1 MRDPRLGES
10 PPWILVAK
18 EADLA
23 SSARHVVGLR
33 SWRTGEHQSI
43 LIYRQEPLPERL
55 GKLDEGEGG
64 TRWFSIVNECPH
76 LGLPLEGGDIEDIV
90 PDTKEDE
97 EENDADSPPDPAT
110 IIMCPFHNYDW
121 NLKDGS
127 SSTGMKACTFRI
139 QVREEGELWLEPP
152 GDPGDDYR
160 VIGVRA
166 VSERFAD
173 SSPPP
178 ESLAT
183 PMKTMSLSAGSPTAA
198 EPQTIV
204 AHCRAVLLAPTP
216 AHKVALVRRL
226 VSLFRSGSLT
236 RLADPHSDP
245 LHPEEPYRAP
255 STKTVSSGQTRPLGK
270 GGSVQ
275 TRIRM
280 LHALA
285 NIELWA
291 IDLAVD
297 HIARFYDW
305 RLGTMDGKGKGK
317 RIGWT
322 FVADF
327 LKVAEDEAKHFTLL
341 SERLEALGCKY
352 GDLSV
357 HNGLWESAL
366 QTSHSLFSRLAIIA
380 LVHEARGLDSNPMQ
394 IRRCRTAGDGETA
407 RVLEII
413 HADEITHVA
422 AGHRHFTALCAAL
435 EPEPVDPVSQ
445 FRLEVSQH
453 FWGHVKGPFNV
464 DDRDRAGIGREWYED
479 LGGRGTVKNEKK
491 QAVANGKIV
500 EEGVASGTV
509 TA

>member
-1 MRDPRLGES
+1 MRDPRLDS
-10 PPWILVAK
+10 ASSWIPIATQ
-18 EADLA
+18 ADLA
-23 SSARHVVGLR
+23 TSARHVVGLR
-33 SWRTGEHQSI
+33 SWRTGQHQSV
-43 LIYRQEPLPERL
+43 LIYRQDPLPSTIEAS
-55 GKLDEGEGG
+55 EGVQQSG

-76 LGLPLEGGDIEDIV
+76 LGLPLEGGDIEDLYS
-90 PDTKEDE
+90 DGKGED
-97 EENDADSPPDPAT
+97 DSPPDPAS

-127 SSTGMKACTFRI
+127 SSTGMKACTFRLE
-139 QVREEGELWLEPP
+139 VRDDDQLWLEPP

-166 VSERFAD
+166 VSEH
-173 SSPPP
+173 
-178 ESLAT
+178 
-183 PMKTMSLSAGSPTAA
+183 
-198 EPQTIV
+198 PQTIV
-204 AHCRAVLLAPTP
+204 AHCRAVLLARTP
-216 AHKVALVRRL
+216 ADKVALVRRL
-226 VSLFRSGSLT
+226 VSLFRSGTLT
-236 RLADPHSDP
+236 RLADSKTDP
-245 LHPEEPYRAP
+245 PHPEEPYRAP

-297 HIARFYDW
+297 HVARFYDW
-305 RLGTMDGKGKGK
+305 RLGALDGQGAGK

-394 IRRCRTAGDGETA
+394 IRRCRAAGDEETA

-422 AGHRHFTALCAAL
+422 AGHRHFTALCASL
-435 EPEPVDPVSQ
+435 EPEPVDPVAQ
-445 FRLEVSQH
+445 FRLEVSRH
-453 FWGHVKGPFNV
+453 FWGHVRGPFNV
-464 DDRDRAGIGREWYED
+464 EDRDRAGIGRDWYEN
-479 LGGRGTVKNEKK
+479 LGGRGTVKK
-491 QAVANGKIV
+491 
-500 EEGVASGTV
+500 EEEV
-509 TA
+509 

>member
-1 MRDPRLGES
+1 MRDPRLDS
-10 PPWILVAK
+10 ASPWIPIATQA
-18 EADLA
+18 ELA
-23 SSARHVVGLR
+23 ASARHVVGFR
-33 SWRTGEHQSI
+33 SWRTGQHQSV
-43 LIYRQEPLPERL
+43 LIYRQDPLPSTIEASDDAQQR
-55 GKLDEGEGG
+55 EE
-64 TRWFSIVNECPH
+64 RWFSIVNECPH
-76 LGLPLEGGDIEDIV
+76 LGLPLEGGDIEDLYS
-90 PDTKEDE
+90 DEKEE
-97 EENDADSPPDPAT
+97 DASPPDPAS

-127 SSTGMKACTFRI
+127 SSTGMKACTFRLE
-139 QVREEGELWLEPP
+139 VRDDDQLWLEPP

-166 VSERFAD
+166 VSERFAAPSEETLLAPALSD
-173 SSPPP
+173 LSLSSSPPQEADP
-178 ESLAT
+178 H
-183 PMKTMSLSAGSPTAA
+183 
-198 EPQTIV
+198 TIV
-204 AHCRAVLLAPTP
+204 AHCRAVLLARTPTD
-216 AHKVALVRRL
+216 KVALVRRL
-226 VSLFRSGSLT
+226 VSLFRSGTLT
-236 RLADPHSDP
+236 RLADPKTDP
-245 LHPEEPYRAP
+245 PHPEEPYRAP

-297 HIARFYDW
+297 HVARFYDW
-305 RLGTMDGKGKGK
+305 RLGALDGQGSGK

-341 SERLEALGCKY
+341 SERLAALGCKY

-380 LVHEARGLDSNPMQ
+380 LVHEARGLDSNPLQ
-394 IRRCRTAGDGETA
+394 IRRCRAAGDEETA

-422 AGHRHFTALCAAL
+422 AGHRHFTALCASL
-435 EPEPVDPVSQ
+435 EPEPVDPVAQ
-445 FRLEVSQH
+445 FRLEVSRH
-453 FWGHVKGPFNV
+453 FWGHVRGPFNV
-464 DDRDRAGIGREWYED
+464 EDRDRAGIGRDWYEN
-479 LGGRGTVKNEKK
+479 LGGRGTVKK
-491 QAVANGKIV
+491 
-500 EEGVASGTV
+500 EEVV
-509 TA
+509 